1 VLRELFN
8 EHAVGNSIPQNKI
21 KTALHAAGADVAIAE
36 ELLRCDLS
44 DVDYHDFKRAALSPS
59 PVEMWA
65 GSIPLASILAD
76 ALPKSSS
83 QDQLRRISELSA
95 EEIACIA
102 EGFGAALKQVLASK
116 VELLRQAYLKIDGQ
130 PEGKTRASKFQVLS
144 LGTPTRSTHLSIHC
158 NIFYQFAAHPLLPIS
173 SRKGEGCR
181 AK

>member
-1 VLRELFN
+1 VLRELFDQ
-8 EHAVGNSIPQNKI
+8 HAVGNSIPQNKI

-44 DVDYHDFKRAALSPS
+44 GVDYHDFKRAALSPS

-102 EGFGAALKQVLASK
+102 EGFGSALRQVLASK
-116 VELLRQAYLKIDGQ
+116 VESLHKAYLKIDGQ
-130 PEGKTRASKFQVLS
+130 PEGGTQSSKFQVLFF
-144 LGTPTRSTHLSIHC
+144 GVPTTCLTQLRPSVHPSI
-158 NIFYQFAAHPLLPIS
+158 PLFLHFLPL
-173 SRKGEGCR
+173 
-181 AK
+181 